1 MYRQYTP
8 VPQAPRG
15 PSPLGP
21 AAPSAQHAQ
30 DAQETSR
37 VSKTPDLD
45 DLADA
50 ADMGD
55 MHGGREGCLRA
66 MLRLSGTQH
75 FCIVR
80 FWDAWHR
87 LSMRQQTRV
96 WYLVH
101 ELYLNDQ
108 EALRAYVLSF
118 M

>member
-1 MYRQYTP
+1 
-8 VPQAPRG
+8 
-15 PSPLGP
+15 
-21 AAPSAQHAQ
+21 
-30 DAQETSR
+30 
-37 VSKTPDLD
+37 
-45 DLADA
+45 
-50 ADMGD
+50 MGD

-80 FWDAWHR
+80 FWAAWDR